1 MNYYD
6 GIKKEFINN
15 EVYKKAK
22 DYSKNRSDLMTYFNV
37 GKLLVEAQG
46 GELKSKYGDK
56 LIKEYS
62 KKLTYEL
69 GRGYPITNL
78 KYMRQF
84 YIFQKSQAVPDQ
96 LTWSH
101 YLELFKLKDNNEIEY
116 YIQECIKNNYGYR
129 QLRERIKLNEYVR
142 LDEKTKEKL
151 LQKEEY
157 TYEIEDYI
165 KHPVVIKN
173 KYNALEISE
182 KFLKQLILED
192 MDEFLLQ
199 LGSRICIYWK

>member
-1 MNYYD
+1 MNYYNE
-6 GIKKEFINN
+6 IKKEFINN

-22 DYSKNRSDLMTYFNV
+22 DYSKNRSDLNAYYNV
-37 GKLLVEAQG
+37 GRLIVEAQG
-46 GELKSKYGDK
+46 GEKRAKYGDK
-56 LIKEYS
+56 LIEEYS
-62 KKLTYEL
+62 KKLTEEL
-69 GRGYPITNL
+69 GKGYSTRNL
-78 KYMRQF
+78 KNMRKF
-84 YIFQKSQAVPDQ
+84 YIFQKGQAVPAQ

-101 YLELFKLKDNNEIEY
+101 YLELFTLKDNNEIEY

-129 QLRERIKLNEYVR
+129 QLRERIKLNEYAR

-182 KFLKQLILED
+182 KYLKQLILED
-192 MDEFLLQ
+192 IDDFLLQ

>member
-1 MNYYD
+1 M
-6 GIKKEFINN
+6 
-15 EVYKKAK
+15 
-22 DYSKNRSDLMTYFNV
+22 RSIL
-37 GKLLVEAQG
+37 
-46 GELKSKYGDK
+46 
-56 LIKEYS
+56 
-62 KKLTYEL
+62 KKLTEEL
-69 GRGYPITNL
+69 GKGYSTRNL
-78 KYMRQF
+78 KRMRRY
-84 YIFQKSQAVPDQ
+84 YIFQKGTAVPAK
-96 LTWSH
+96 LAWSH
-101 YLELFKLKDNNEIEY
+101 YLELFTLKDNNEIEY

-129 QLRERIKLNEYVR
+129 QLRERIKLNEYAR

-182 KFLKQLILED
+182 KYLKQLILED
-192 MDEFLLQ
+192 IDDFLLQ

>member
-1 MNYYD
+1 MNYYNE
-6 GIKKEFINN
+6 IKKEFINN

-22 DYSKNRSDLMTYFNV
+22 DYSKNRSDLNAYYNV
-37 GKLLVEAQG
+37 GRLIVEAQG
-46 GELKSKYGDK
+46 GEKRAKYGDK
-56 LIKEYS
+56 LIEEYS
-62 KKLTYEL
+62 KKLTEDL
-69 GRGYPITNL
+69 GKGYSVRSL
-78 KYMRQF
+78 KNMRKF
-84 YIFQKSQAVPDQ
+84 YIFQKGQPLVAQ
-96 LTWSH
+96 LNWSH
-101 YLELFKLKDNNEIEY
+101 YTILMSLKNDDEINY
-116 YIQECIKNNYGYR
+116 YISEIKKYN
-129 QLRERIKLNEYVR
+129 LSKRELIEKIKFKEYER

-151 LQKEEY
+151 SQKEEY

-182 KFLKQLILED
+182 KYLKQLILED